1 MKPKERFDRGGSAG
15 RDLRSGVSTSE
26 RFSKVSEAMH
36 QSFAGSGIDRYP
48 SRHMTRRQASRDGFT
63 ASFENRSGVGAT
75 RTFAGST
82 RRQQRG
88 VALITAVLIVALAT
102 ILATQIGFD
111 SALEQRRSAGVLLLD
126 QAFEVGLGA
135 EAWAASYLKD
145 DVAKSTEDHLAE
157 NWATPIPPI
166 PIEGGFIEGQMEDLQ
181 GRFNLNNLVDAS
193 GAPNLEAIREFKNLL
208 TVLELETKWADLMV
222 DWLDEDTQPVFPD
235 GAEDSVYLSQAPPYR
250 TPNTAITSVSELL
263 AIADFGLERYQKL
276 RPHVAALPRGTKIN
290 VCTASGAVLD
300 ALEETGTAQFSIDP
314 EGLAKN
320 RERGCFPRVDDFIN
334 TINDANLRTDVQSQT
349 AETTN
354 YFGLH
359 AFVTIGTTEF
369 SLYSLLYREPIT
381 SGGQVRPVMRNFGA
395 E

>member
-1 MKPKERFDRGGSAG
+1 MSLVRHGTPPDVFSKHAVNPSLDARPRHPTAMDGGSAAIAG
-15 RDLRSGVSTSE
+15 ARSL
-26 RFSKVSEAMH
+26 
-36 QSFAGSGIDRYP
+36 P
-48 SRHMTRRQASRDGFT
+48 ASDGF
-63 ASFENRSGVGAT
+63 ENTSGGVPPH
-75 RTFAGST
+75 ST
-82 RRQQRG
+82 PPGRQRG

-145 DVAKSTEDHLAE
+145 DAAKTTEDHLAE

-166 PIEGGFIEGQMEDLQ
+166 PIDGGFIEGQMEDLQ
-181 GRFNLNNLVDAS
+181 GRFNLNNLILPGVE
-193 GAPNLEAIREFKNLL
+193 GVRNPEGLRQFQNLL
-208 TVLELETKWADLMV
+208 AVLELEPKWADLIV
-222 DWLDEDTQPVFPD
+222 DWLDENTEPLFPD

-250 TPNTAITSVSELL
+250 TANTAITSVSELL

-290 VCTASGAVLD
+290 VCTATGAVLD
-300 ALEETGTAQFSIDP
+300 ALDEAGTVQFSIDP

-320 RERGCFPRVDDFIN
+320 RERDCFPTVDDMSGIIN
-334 TINDANLRTDVQSQT
+334 PNLWPVVQDQISV
-349 AETTN
+349 TTS
-354 YFGLH
+354 YIGLR

-369 SLYSLLYREPIT
+369 SLYSLLYREPRT
-381 SGGQVRPVMRNFGA
+381 SGGVVRPVMRNFGA